1 MIWMSNFNLYPHNKE
16 SYEKIKEGFK
26 TSNIVGIVHATGTGK
41 SFNALEYV
49 SDNTNENI
57 LYVVPSLGII
67 EHLKTIVASNGF
79 DLEKDFPNLKFCTYM
94 SFVNLSREEL
104 KNIKVDTLILD
115 EFHHLGAPV
124 WGARINTLIK
134 THPNIKVLGMTAY
147 TVRDRNTP
155 YERDMANPNTD
166 ELFSNHIVSK
176 YDLCDAMVDGVL
188 PKPIY
193 KTAYVNL
200 IEDVDYL
207 EKRLAKLDHNSSKYI
222 DCEKVLRDVKRQ
234 IANALSM
241 KELVN
246 KNLKPNGKY
255 IYFCPMMSEKNVNDI
270 DTIMKEAKGW
280 FLEMGLTEDEITFY
294 KSTSE
299 MGTLGRKNREAFYND
314 IDLDNRDTSNKLRVM
329 FAINQYN
336 EGVHAPNVDGVIL
349 GRGTCSDIVYFE
361 QIGRALA
368 VRGDTE
374 EKLNKLSQ
382 MSFEELIALVRDS
395 KVEIGSSDT
404 KEDIANKLVSPLII
418 DLSNN
423 YEYIAELENDL
434 KDKIRET
441 SLRHSIAKLPRNL
454 KITNYRFDIEL
465 INKDLYDMLSY
476 VKSRLSLSW
485 KEMYELSKKYY
496 EYHGDLE
503 IPQKFKTINGYEYNE
518 TGVNL
523 EAWLDYQ
530 RASKYLSDERRKLL
544 LDIGMCF
551 DSKRNLQWNKYY
563 ELAKKYYECHG
574 NLEIPQKFKTIN
586 GYEYDESGVN
596 IGTWLNTQRQNKKIS
611 NEKRKLLNNIGMRF
625 EYYDD
630 LQWNKNYELAKIY
643 YEYYGNLEV
652 PFKFKTS
659 NGYLYDESG
668 VSLGRWLN
676 NQRQNKNLSDERK
689 KLLINIDMRFEYYDD
704 LQWNKN
710 YELAKIYYEHY
721 GNLKIPRTFRTING
735 YLYDETGVNLG
746 GWLNTQ
752 RANQSLSKERKKILS
767 DIGIHFED
775 YFNLQWNKCYEL
787 VKRYY
792 EYHGN
797 LEIPLKFKT
806 SNGYLY
812 DEAGVNIGTWLNTQR
827 KNKKLSKERKALL
840 LKIGMHFDNTNDFKW
855 NKNYELAKA
864 YYEHY
869 GNLKIPQNFVT
880 VNGYD
885 NDVSGTRLGNWI
897 NMQRVNKNL
906 SDEKRNLLL
915 EIGMRFISLKEEK
928 VWYSLYEQAL
938 KFYKQYGA
946 WSEEKLDRINNKDIM
961 AYGSILTWLK
971 EQRKNPNLNKNMKDC
986 LSNVGFIFDVDKN
999 IEEIRK
1005 ICTEYNISYEENKD
1019 ILDNISAKE
1028 LIIKIRYLLDNK
1040 ANIVDGNNK
1049 LHEIFGMS
1057 NQEMIEKYHV
1067 SLEELY
1073 DKYLNQKNL
1082 NK

>member
-67 EHLKTIVASNGF
+67 EHLKNIIAASGF
-79 DLEKDFPNLKFCTYM
+79 DLEKDFPNLKFWTYM

-124 WGARINTLIK
+124 WGARINTLIE
-134 THPNIKVLGMTAY
+134 THPNINVLGMTAY
-147 TVRDRNTP
+147 TVRDRKTP
-155 YERDMANPNTD
+155 YERDMADPDTD
-166 ELFSNHIVSK
+166 ELFSNHIISR
-176 YDLCDAMVDGVL
+176 YDLCDAMIDGVL

-193 KTAYVNL
+193 KTAYISI
-200 IEDVDYL
+200 IEDIKIL
-207 EKRLAKLDHNSSKYI
+207 EKRLSKLDHNSSKYI
-222 DCEKVLRDVKRQ
+222 DCEKILRDVKRQ

-241 KELVN
+241 KELVK

-314 IDLDNRDTSNKLRVM
+314 IDLDSHDTSNKLRVM

-374 EKLNKLSQ
+374 EKLNKLLQ
-382 MSFEELIALVRDS
+382 MSLEELTTLARANNI
-395 KVEIGSSDT
+395 EINSSDT

-423 YEYIAELENDL
+423 YEYIADLENDL
-434 KDKIRET
+434 KDRIKEVT
-441 SLRHSIAKLPRNL
+441 LRRSIVKLPRNL
-454 KITNYRFDIEL
+454 KIMNYRFDIEL
-465 INKDLYDMLSY
+465 ANKDLYDMLSY
-476 VKSRLSLSW
+476 VRSRLSLSW
-485 KEMYELSKKYY
+485 KEMYELAKKYYEYYGDLEIPVKFKTLNGYEYAESGVNLGVWLNYQRQNKILSDERRNLLNNIGMRFGDYNDLQWNKNYELAKKYYECYGDLEIPVKFKTINGYLYDEMGVSLGVWLNNQRQNKNLSDERKKLLVNIGMRFKDYNGLQWNKNYELAKMYYEHYGNLEIPQKFKTSNGYLYDEMGVSLGVWLNNQRQNKNLSDERKKLLVNIGMRFKDYNGLQWNKNYELAKAYYEHYGDLEIPIKFKTINGYEYDETGVNLGTWLYIQRQNKNLSDERRMLLINIGMHFEDYNDVQWNKNYELAKKYYEYHGDLEIPQKFKTINGYEYDETGINLGVWISAQRQNKNLSDERKKLLVNIGMRFKDYNGLQWNKNYELAKKYY

-518 TGVNL
+518 TGINL
-523 EAWLDYQ
+523 
-530 RASKYLSDERRKLL
+530 
-544 LDIGMCF
+544 
-551 DSKRNLQWNKYY
+551 
-563 ELAKKYYECHG
+563 
-574 NLEIPQKFKTIN
+574 
-586 GYEYDESGVN
+586 GV
-596 IGTWLNTQRQNKKIS
+596 WLNTQRQNK
-611 NEKRKLLNNIGMRF
+611 
-625 EYYDD
+625 
-630 LQWNKNYELAKIY
+630 
-643 YEYYGNLEV
+643 
-652 PFKFKTS
+652 
-659 NGYLYDESG
+659 
-668 VSLGRWLN
+668 
-676 NQRQNKNLSDERK
+676 NLSEER
-689 KLLINIDMRFEYYDD
+689 
-704 LQWNKN
+704 
-710 YELAKIYYEHY
+710 
-721 GNLKIPRTFRTING
+721 
-735 YLYDETGVNLG
+735 
-746 GWLNTQ
+746 
-752 RANQSLSKERKKILS
+752 
-767 DIGIHFED
+767 
-775 YFNLQWNKCYEL
+775 
-787 VKRYY
+787 
-792 EYHGN
+792 
-797 LEIPLKFKT
+797 
-806 SNGYLY
+806 
-812 DEAGVNIGTWLNTQR
+812 
-827 KNKKLSKERKALL
+827 
-840 LKIGMHFDNTNDFKW
+840 
-855 NKNYELAKA
+855 
-864 YYEHY
+864 
-869 GNLKIPQNFVT
+869 
-880 VNGYD
+880 
-885 NDVSGTRLGNWI
+885 
-897 NMQRVNKNL
+897 
-906 SDEKRNLLL
+906 RNLLSN
-915 EIGMRFISLKEEK
+915 IGMRFISLKEEK
-928 VWYSLYEQAL
+928 IWYSLYEQAL
-938 KFYKQYGA
+938 KFYKQYGS
-946 WSEEKLDRINNKDIM
+946 WNEEKLDRINNKDIM
-961 AYGSILTWLK
+961 AYGSILTWLR

-986 LSNVGFIFDVDKN
+986 LSNIGFIFDTDKN

-1005 ICTEYNISYEENKD
+1005 VCTEYNIPYEENKD

-1040 ANIVDGNNK
+1040 ANIVDRNNK
-1049 LHEIFGMS
+1049 LHEIFKMS
-1057 NQEMIEKYHV
+1057 NQVMIEKYHV

>member
-1 MIWMSNFNLYPHNKE
+1 MSNFNLYPHNKE

-67 EHLKTIVASNGF
+67 EHLKTIVVSSGF

-124 WGARINTLIK
+124 WGARINTLIE
-134 THPNIKVLGMTAY
+134 THSNIKVLGMTAY

-155 YERDMANPNTD
+155 YERDMTNPDTD

-349 GRGTCSDIVYFE
+349 GRSTCSDIVYFE

-441 SLRHSIAKLPRNL
+441 SLRHSAAKSPRSL

-465 INKDLYDMLSY
+465 VNKDLYDMLSY
-476 VKSRLSLSW
+476 VRSRLSLSW
-485 KEMYELSKKYY
+485 KEMYELAKKYY

-503 IPQKFKTINGYEYNE
+503 IPVKFKTINGYEYND

-523 EAWLDYQ
+523 GPWLYTQ
-530 RASKYLSDERRKLL
+530 RQNKNLSDERRNLL
-544 LDIGMCF
+544 SSIGMSLRG
-551 DSKRNLQWNKYY
+551 DNASQWNKYY
-563 ELAKKYYECHG
+563 ELAKKYYEHYG
-574 NLEIPQKFKTIN
+574 NLKIPTKFKTIN
-586 GYEYDESGVN
+586 GYEYDETGINLGV
-596 IGTWLNTQRQNKKIS
+596 WIS
-611 NEKRKLLNNIGMRF
+611 
-625 EYYDD
+625 
-630 LQWNKNYELAKIY
+630 A
-643 YEYYGNLEV
+643 
-652 PFKFKTS
+652 
-659 NGYLYDESG
+659 
-668 VSLGRWLN
+668 
-676 NQRQNKNLSDERK
+676 QRQNKNLSDERR
-689 KLLINIDMRFEYYDD
+689 KLL
-704 LQWNKN
+704 
-710 YELAKIYYEHY
+710 
-721 GNLKIPRTFRTING
+721 
-735 YLYDETGVNLG
+735 
-746 GWLNTQ
+746 
-752 RANQSLSKERKKILS
+752 
-767 DIGIHFED
+767 
-775 YFNLQWNKCYEL
+775 
-787 VKRYY
+787 
-792 EYHGN
+792 
-797 LEIPLKFKT
+797 
-806 SNGYLY
+806 SN
-812 DEAGVNIGTWLNTQR
+812 
-827 KNKKLSKERKALL
+827 
-840 LKIGMHFDNTNDFKW
+840 
-855 NKNYELAKA
+855 
-864 YYEHY
+864 
-869 GNLKIPQNFVT
+869 
-880 VNGYD
+880 
-885 NDVSGTRLGNWI
+885 
-897 NMQRVNKNL
+897 
-906 SDEKRNLLL
+906 
-915 EIGMRFISLKEEK
+915 IGMRFISLKEEK
-928 VWYSLYEQAL
+928 IWYSLYEQAL

-971 EQRKNPNLNKNMKDC
+971 EQRRNPDLNKDMKKC
-986 LSNVGFIFDVDKN
+986 LSNIGFIFDTDKN
-999 IEEIRK
+999 IEEIK
-1005 ICTEYNISYEENKD
+1005 KVCIEYNISYEYNKD
-1019 ILDNISAKE
+1019 VLNNISAKE
-1028 LIIKIRYLLDNK
+1028 FIIKIRYLLDNR
-1040 ANIVDGNNK
+1040 ISVVDRNNK
-1049 LHEIFGMS
+1049 LHEIFRMS
-1057 NQEMIEKYHV
+1057 NQVMIEKYHV

-1073 DKYLNQKNL
+1073 DKYLKQENL

>member
-67 EHLKTIVASNGF
+67 EHLKNIIAASGF
-79 DLEKDFPNLKFCTYM
+79 DLEKDFPNLKFWTYM

-124 WGARINTLIK
+124 WGARINTLIE
-134 THPNIKVLGMTAY
+134 THPNINVLGMTAY
-147 TVRDRNTP
+147 TVRDRKTP
-155 YERDMANPNTD
+155 YERDMADPDTD
-166 ELFSNHIVSK
+166 ELFSNHIISR
-176 YDLCDAMVDGVL
+176 YDLCDAMIDGVL

-193 KTAYVNL
+193 KTAYISI
-200 IEDVDYL
+200 IEDIKIL
-207 EKRLAKLDHNSSKYI
+207 EKRLSKLDHNSSKYI
-222 DCEKVLRDVKRQ
+222 DCEKILRDVKRQ

-241 KELVN
+241 KELVK

-314 IDLDNRDTSNKLRVM
+314 IDLDSHDTSNKLRVM

-374 EKLNKLSQ
+374 EKLNKLLQ
-382 MSFEELIALVRDS
+382 MSLEELTTLARANNI
-395 KVEIGSSDT
+395 EINSSDT

-423 YEYIAELENDL
+423 YEYIADLENDL
-434 KDKIRET
+434 KDRIKEVT
-441 SLRHSIAKLPRNL
+441 LRRSIVKLPRNL
-454 KITNYRFDIEL
+454 KIMNYRFDIEL
-465 INKDLYDMLSY
+465 ANKDLYDMLSY
-476 VKSRLSLSW
+476 VRSRLSLSW
-485 KEMYELSKKYY
+485 KEMYELAKKYYEYHGDLEIPVKFKTLNGYEYAESGVNLGVWLNYQRQNKILSDERRNLLNNIGMRFGDYNDLQWNKNYELAKKYYECYGDLEIPVKFKTINGYLYDEMGVSLGVWLNNQRQNKNLSDERKKLLVNIGMRFKDYNGLQWNKNYELAKMYYEHYGNLEIPQKFKTSNGYLYDEMGVSLGVWLNNQRQNKNLSDERKKLLVNIGMRFKDYNGLQWNKNYELAKAYYEHYGDLEIPIKFKTINGYEYDETGVNLGTWLYIQRQNKNLSDERRMLLINIGMHFEDYNDVQWNKNYELAKKYYEYHGDLEIPQKFKTINGYEYDETGINLGVWISAQRQNKNLSDERKKLLVNIGMRFKDYNGLQWNKNYELAKKYY

-518 TGVNL
+518 TGINL
-523 EAWLDYQ
+523 
-530 RASKYLSDERRKLL
+530 
-544 LDIGMCF
+544 
-551 DSKRNLQWNKYY
+551 
-563 ELAKKYYECHG
+563 
-574 NLEIPQKFKTIN
+574 
-586 GYEYDESGVN
+586 GV
-596 IGTWLNTQRQNKKIS
+596 WLNTQRQNK
-611 NEKRKLLNNIGMRF
+611 
-625 EYYDD
+625 
-630 LQWNKNYELAKIY
+630 
-643 YEYYGNLEV
+643 
-652 PFKFKTS
+652 
-659 NGYLYDESG
+659 
-668 VSLGRWLN
+668 
-676 NQRQNKNLSDERK
+676 NLSEER
-689 KLLINIDMRFEYYDD
+689 
-704 LQWNKN
+704 
-710 YELAKIYYEHY
+710 
-721 GNLKIPRTFRTING
+721 
-735 YLYDETGVNLG
+735 
-746 GWLNTQ
+746 
-752 RANQSLSKERKKILS
+752 
-767 DIGIHFED
+767 
-775 YFNLQWNKCYEL
+775 
-787 VKRYY
+787 
-792 EYHGN
+792 
-797 LEIPLKFKT
+797 
-806 SNGYLY
+806 
-812 DEAGVNIGTWLNTQR
+812 
-827 KNKKLSKERKALL
+827 
-840 LKIGMHFDNTNDFKW
+840 
-855 NKNYELAKA
+855 
-864 YYEHY
+864 
-869 GNLKIPQNFVT
+869 
-880 VNGYD
+880 
-885 NDVSGTRLGNWI
+885 
-897 NMQRVNKNL
+897 
-906 SDEKRNLLL
+906 RNLLSN
-915 EIGMRFISLKEEK
+915 IGMRFISLKEEK
-928 VWYSLYEQAL
+928 IWYSLYEQAL
-938 KFYKQYGA
+938 KFYKQYGS
-946 WSEEKLDRINNKDIM
+946 WNEEKLDRINNKDIM
-961 AYGSILTWLK
+961 AYGSILTWLR

-986 LSNVGFIFDVDKN
+986 LSNIGFIFDTDKN

-1005 ICTEYNISYEENKD
+1005 VCTEYNIPYEENKD

-1040 ANIVDGNNK
+1040 ANIVDRNNK
-1049 LHEIFGMS
+1049 LHEIFKMS
-1057 NQEMIEKYHV
+1057 NQVMIEKYHV